1 MACPELLRQNER
13 QEMPAIGIG
22 TLAAAR
28 LYRNEFRLG
37 HQGRRS
43 RLSLIG
49 QNGCATDI
57 PRLARMAAACLF
69 YFFYDLFSRKCS
81 PAKAHSGLGFLFAG
95 CCRSCD
101 HLPGLSRLI
110 SYANDPPFL

>member
-57 PRLARMAAACLF
+57 PPAGAHGGSLF
-69 YFFYDLFSRKCS
+69 VLFFYDLFSRKCS

-110 SYANDPPFL
+110 SYADDPPFL